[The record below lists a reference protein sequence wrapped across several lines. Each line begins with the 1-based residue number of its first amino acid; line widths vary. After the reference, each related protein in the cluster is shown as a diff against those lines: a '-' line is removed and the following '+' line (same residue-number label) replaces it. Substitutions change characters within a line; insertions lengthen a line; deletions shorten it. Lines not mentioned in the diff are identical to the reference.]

1 MPKRQIIEAIE
12 NYKTI
17 IIHRHIRPDPDALG
31 SQAGLKLILKETYPG
46 KQVYTVGG
54 DDPLLTF
61 LTKMDEI
68 DDAAYNNALV
78 IVCDTANRPRID
90 DERYDRGNQL
100 IKIDHH
106 PEVDRYGDIQWVD
119 VDASSVSEMIF
130 ELYQDAKETVG
141 WKMTSEAARLLF
153 AGIVGDTGRFMFS
166 STTEK
171 TFRYAAELVSQ
182 PFDREELFS
191 RLYSES
197 EKITRLKGYILSHFT
212 MSEAGFSAVKL
223 SKEKL
228 EEYGIASSETSSL
241 VPVISST
248 EGILAWVFFIE
259 EDDSIRVRFRSKGP
273 QIHKVAEKYGGG
285 GHPMAAGATITSW
298 AEAEAIAAEM
308 EKLCRKWK
316 QK

>member
-12 NYKTI
+12 NYETI

-130 ELYQDAKETVG
+130 ELYQDAKATAG
-141 WKMTSEAARLLF
+141 WKMTSQAARLLF

-191 RLYSES
+191 R
-197 EKITRLKGYILSHFT
+197 
-212 MSEAGFSAVKL
+212 
-223 SKEKL
+223 
-228 EEYGIASSETSSL
+228 
-241 VPVISST
+241 
-248 EGILAWVFFIE
+248 
-259 EDDSIRVRFRSKGP
+259 
-273 QIHKVAEKYGGG
+273 
-285 GHPMAAGATITSW
+285 
-298 AEAEAIAAEM
+298 
-308 EKLCRKWK
+308 
-316 QK
+316 